1 MAEPIAAREL
11 TPMTESPTPTAA
23 GPAAAKVQPLKKGSL
38 VRVNRLAYG
47 GSLEARA
54 SDPLPPA
61 YILEGPGEI
70 VALKGDYA
78 QLRWRLPVPD
88 VWLRL
93 DQLEA
98 FED

>member
-1 MAEPIAAREL
+1 
-11 TPMTESPTPTAA
+11 
-23 GPAAAKVQPLKKGSL
+23 
-38 VRVNRLAYG
+38 
-47 GSLEARA
+47 
-54 SDPLPPA
+54 
-61 YILEGPGEI
+61 

-98 FED
+98 FGA